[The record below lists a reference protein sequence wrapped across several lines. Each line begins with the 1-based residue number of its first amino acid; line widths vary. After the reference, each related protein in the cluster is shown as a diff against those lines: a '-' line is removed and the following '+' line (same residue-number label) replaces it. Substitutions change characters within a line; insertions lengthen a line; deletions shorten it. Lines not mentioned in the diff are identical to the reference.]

1 METKT
6 KGVKKGT
13 KRGPYKPRN
22 KNTDETIINKP
33 IIEETA
39 VNERN
44 DTTVI
49 EERKIDNVDTLQDY
63 NNTEPEILKPDISN
77 DNTTKQ
83 AEPTKQP
90 DPEPAKVNF
99 THTSGEEKLNSFF
112 NEYQQT
118 ADDKPNDNTPQPQQ
132 SNFQNDPKMKML
144 INGYML
150 LSLCDVVF
158 PYGIKFIFGLFD
170 PRAKKVNASDMKL
183 EPEQRQALMNS
194 ADAVAQYV
202 FEKANPMTVFV
213 ICLGLFYGSNFND
226 AMQRIKIDKK
236 EK

>member
-1 METKT
+1 MEKT

-22 KNTDETIINKP
+22 KQSNEETINKVN
-33 IIEETA
+33 IEETA
-39 VNERN
+39 VNER
-44 DTTVI
+44 I
-49 EERKIDNVDTLQDY
+49 EPAITEQPKIESIDTLQDY
-63 NNTEPEILKPDISN
+63 TTNEPEILKL
-77 DNTTKQ
+77 NTGNENTIKQ
-83 AEPTKQP
+83 SEPTKQP
-90 DPEPAKVNF
+90 EPEPTKVNF

-112 NEYQQT
+112 SEYQQT
-118 ADDKPNDNTPQPQQ
+118 ADEKPNDNTPQPT
-132 SNFQNDPKMKML
+132 SNNFQNDPKMKML

-170 PRAKKVNASDMKL
+170 PRAKKVNAGDMKL

-202 FEKANPMTVFV
+202 FEKANPMTVFI

-226 AMQRIKIDKK
+226 AMQRVKLEEKK
-236 EK
+236 K

>member
-1 METKT
+1 METKI

-22 KNTDETIINKP
+22 KNTDETNINK
-33 IIEETA
+33 INNEETA
-39 VNERN
+39 VNER
-44 DTTVI
+44 I
-49 EERKIDNVDTLQDY
+49 EPATIEQTEIKNSDPLQDY
-63 NNTEPEILKPDISN
+63 TTNEPDLSKPIASNENTI
-77 DNTTKQ
+77 KQ
-83 AEPTKQP
+83 SEPTKQP
-90 DPEPAKVNF
+90 EPEPTKVNF
-99 THTSGEEKLNSFF
+99 TQTSGEDKLNSFF
-112 NEYQQT
+112 SEYQQT
-118 ADDKPNDNTPQPQQ
+118 AEDKPNENTPQPT
-132 SNFQNDPKMKML
+132 SNGLQTDPKMKML

-150 LSLCDVVF
+150 LALCDVVF
-158 PYGIKFIFGLFD
+158 PYGIKFLFGLFD
-170 PRAKKVNASDMKL
+170 PRAKKVNAGDLKL